1 MPQAELRAHCR
12 GYETE
17 TGCRSGWESNTDT
30 LLTCFDRPAH
40 QPADPPVMGLP
51 DEHLEV

>member
-1 MPQAELRAHCR
+1 MPQVETRAQR
-12 GYETE
+12 RQYETE

-30 LLTCFDRPAH
+30 LLTCPDRQAH